1 VEYKYCPQCGDEF
14 QNWVETC
21 PDCECALGHEPP
33 QPGAAP
39 AELPPAREL
48 VAVFVGEPFRV
59 REPVAS
65 LEAARIP
72 CRVDAY
78 PPGGEGDEGEPMG
91 GFGAGTKVAVYV
103 REEDLP
109 AVSELDED
117 WVRAMLSTES
127 ELDACPACEAP
138 LAESATGCSS
148 CGLEF
153 PEIDMC
159 ERCGAAVEVTAPKCG
174 TCGTPRAV

>member
-1 VEYKYCPQCGDEF
+1 MDYKYCPQCGDEF
-14 QNWVETC
+14 QAWVETC

-48 VAVFVGEPFRV
+48 TAVFVGEPFRV

-78 PPGGEGDEGEPMG
+78 PPGGDGEGAEALGS
-91 GFGAGTKVAVYV
+91 FGAGTKVAVYV
-103 REEDLP
+103 READVA
-109 AVSELDED
+109 AVSALDAD
-117 WVRAMLSTES
+117 WVHAMLSTET
-127 ELDACPACEAP
+127 ELEACPACEAP
-138 LAESATGCSS
+138 LPEGATGCRA

-159 ERCGAAVEVTAPKCG
+159 ARCGAAVDVAATRCG
-174 TCGTPRAV
+174 VCGTPRGG